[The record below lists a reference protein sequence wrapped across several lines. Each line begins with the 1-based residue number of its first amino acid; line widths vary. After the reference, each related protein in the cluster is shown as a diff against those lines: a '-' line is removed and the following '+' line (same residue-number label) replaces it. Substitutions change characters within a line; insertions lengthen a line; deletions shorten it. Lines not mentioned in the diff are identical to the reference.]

1 MTSVNEIYPAKLVQL
16 TVDLPVTILVL
27 ARILD
32 QITMIVP
39 LRVFEEDVNLPI
51 VEGKDPL
58 LVWQTYRTVECL
70 LGFPLIQL
78 HRRYMHTTILA
89 GHWLMF
95 VAGLVAPTYLIDV
108 GLLYNVSS
116 LPILEKGEQFLRVI
130 GIFALLVATI
140 KLAYS
145 ENLPCFCFIYML
157 E

>member
-1 MTSVNEIYPAKLVQL
+1 MTSVYDLYPAKLKQL
-16 TVDLPVTILVL
+16 IVDLRVTALILV
-27 ARILD
+27 RILD

-39 LRVFEEDVNLPI
+39 FRVLEEDVNLPV

-95 VAGLVAPTYLIDV
+95 VAGLVEPTYLIDV
-108 GLLYNVSS
+108 GLLYKVDD
-116 LPILEKGEQFLRVI
+116 
-130 GIFALLVATI
+130 
-140 KLAYS
+140 
-145 ENLPCFCFIYML
+145 
-157 E
+157 